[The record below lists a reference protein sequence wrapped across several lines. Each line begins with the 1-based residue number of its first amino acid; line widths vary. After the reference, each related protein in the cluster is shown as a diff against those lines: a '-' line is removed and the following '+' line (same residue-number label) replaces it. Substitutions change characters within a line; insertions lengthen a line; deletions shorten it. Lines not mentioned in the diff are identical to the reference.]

1 MSDKVHITYLF
12 DPLCGWCYGASG
24 IMKQLFSRPEFEV
37 ELAPTGLFAGR
48 GARPM
53 DAQFSAFAWSNDL
66 RIAALTGQTFSQDY
80 RARVLG
86 KHGGML
92 DSAPATLALTAVALT
107 APAAELDA
115 LRLIQEARYIHG
127 LDVTETLALIDILQA
142 GGFGAAAARL
152 VSPDEEL
159 LEANRRRVA
168 AARALKDE
176 FRVDGVPALI
186 VDDGK
191 SRRQIGASS
200 LFGDLDLISR
210 LLEARESAIFGA
222 LPVEGGA
229 PRVVGN

>member
-24 IMKQLFSRPEFEV
+24 IMKQLSSRPEIEA

-66 RIAALTGQTFSQDY
+66 RIAALTGQTFTEDY

-86 KHGGML
+86 KKGGML

-107 APAAELDA
+107 ATGPELDA

-127 LDVTETLALIDILQA
+127 LDVTENLVLIDILEG
-142 GGFGAAAARL
+142 GGFAVAAARL
-152 VSPDEEL
+152 ASPDEEL
-159 LEANRRRVA
+159 LASNRWRVA
-168 AARALKDE
+168 TARALKDE
-176 FRVDGVPALI
+176 FRADGVPALI

-191 SRRQIGASS
+191 SRRHLGANS
-200 LFGDLDLISR
+200 LFGNPDLHST
-210 LLEARESAIFGA
+210 LLGTNTPAVAAIH
-222 LPVEGGA
+222 
-229 PRVVGN
+229 